1 MKPQL
6 KTFQT
11 MTWPQRLLVIAV
23 LSWFGI
29 LIFGPAIALFR
40 RALAPGPVAFFEA
53 LTDQD
58 ALKALALTGRITVT
72 VTLINTLF
80 GVAMALVLVR
90 QRFWGR
96 KIVDGLLDMPFAVSP
111 IIAGLML
118 VILYGP
124 RSGLGSILDR
134 LGLPVVYHFPGMVL
148 AGLFVTLPLVVRSV
162 VPILEEVGSDQ
173 EDVASTLGA
182 GSLTIFRRITFPTIQ
197 WGVAYGSALVVARCL
212 GEFGAL
218 LVVSGNVIG
227 RTQTATLYVHEEVES
242 FQPHGAY
249 VMSVVLAFI
258 SFTILIGLELLQKRV
273 HRREYGGDTEAATEE
288 SGAIR
293 PMPRH

>member
-1 MKPQL
+1 MKPHL
-6 KTFQT
+6 KTFDT
-11 MTWPQRLLVIAV
+11 MTWPQRLLVAAV
-23 LSWFGI
+23 LGWFGI
-29 LIFGPAIALFR
+29 LIFGPALALFR
-40 RALAPGPVAFFEA
+40 RAFAPGPAAFWES
-53 LTDQD
+53 LTDPD
-58 ALKALALTGRITVT
+58 ALKALALTAKITVV
-72 VTLINTLF
+72 VTLCNTIF

-96 KIVDGLLDMPFAVSP
+96 KIVDSLLDMPFAVSP

-124 RSGLGSILDR
+124 RSTLGSLLDKA
-134 LGLPVVYHFPGMVL
+134 GLPIVYHFPGMVL
-148 AGLFVTLPLVVRSV
+148 AGLFVTLPLVVRGV
-162 VPILEEVGSDQ
+162 MPILEEVGSDQ

-182 GSLTIFRRITFPTIQ
+182 EPLTIFRRITFPTIQ
-197 WGVAYGSALVVARCL
+197 WGVAYGAALVVARCL

-249 VMSVVLAFI
+249 VMSVVLAGVSFI
-258 SFTILIGLELLQKRV
+258 VLVGLELLQKRV
-273 HRREYGGDTEAATEE
+273 RRREYASEDLSPD
-288 SGAIR
+288 SGKIR
-293 PMPRH
+293 PTRRH